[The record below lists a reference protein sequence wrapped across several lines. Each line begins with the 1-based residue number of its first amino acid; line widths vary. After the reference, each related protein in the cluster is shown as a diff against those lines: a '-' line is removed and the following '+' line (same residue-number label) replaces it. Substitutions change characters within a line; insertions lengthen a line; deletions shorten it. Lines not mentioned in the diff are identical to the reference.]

1 LPVNKT
7 SNNLQ
12 KSTSNNRTYAFE
24 EQNKLQEYLSEI
36 KAADSLICDAA
47 LGFNCVSTIERST
60 IERRLYLKKIAII
73 IIKMG
78 YENGIY
84 ARRSR
89 KGLHRI
95 QKRNGRG
102 ITQKK

>member
-1 LPVNKT
+1 
-7 SNNLQ
+7 
-12 KSTSNNRTYAFE
+12 
-24 EQNKLQEYLSEI
+24 
-36 KAADSLICDAA
+36 
-47 LGFNCVSTIERST
+47 
-60 IERRLYLKKIAII
+60 
-73 IIKMG
+73 MG